1 MYAGGCFHIPVLYL
15 HNFNAMLY
23 FLSEGNILLKDYGD
37 YTQKVTAD
45 IKQHVLHYTESL
57 SRPLVYLDSPK
68 ISKEETDLKCLK
80 DPLWKT
86 GLSVRSHSSSLTR
99 RAWGTMFQIQW

>member
-1 MYAGGCFHIPVLYL
+1 MYAGVGFHIPVLYL

-23 FLSEGNILLKDYGD
+23 FLSAGNILLKDYGD

-57 SRPLVYLDSPK
+57 SQPLVYLDSPK

-86 GLSVRSHSSSLTR
+86 GLSVRSPQLFTYFLSIFPS
-99 RAWGTMFQIQW
+99 